1 MGDLCFSA
9 GRQIC
14 RPHRFQAAAASRL
27 TAAAASSMTAATA
40 SVQNQPSLDGYS
52 IYDARAVGAGLAFCC
67 TAAISVFAA
76 GPEEAGFCPVISK
89 PSLTT

>member
-1 MGDLCFSA
+1 
-9 GRQIC
+9 
-14 RPHRFQAAAASRL
+14 
-27 TAAAASSMTAATA
+27 MTAATA
-40 SVQNQPSLDGYS
+40 SVKNRRRSMDIS
-52 IYDARAVGAGLAFCC
+52 IYDTRAAAAGVAFCF